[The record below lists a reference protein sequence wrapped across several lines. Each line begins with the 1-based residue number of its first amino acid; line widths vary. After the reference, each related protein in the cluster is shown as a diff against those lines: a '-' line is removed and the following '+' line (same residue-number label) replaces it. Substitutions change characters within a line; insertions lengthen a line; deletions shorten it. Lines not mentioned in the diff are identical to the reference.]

1 MLKLKL
7 QYFGH
12 LMRMEKTLMLGKTEG
27 KRRRGCRE
35 WDGWMASPTQ
45 WTWVWAN
52 SVRQC
57 RTGRPGVLLS
67 MGSQRVRQDWVA
79 ERQQMSYLEISSLF
93 SNIWGFSI
101 HTFVLHFKCN
111 FTGLENTVPMISVL
125 LNLLRHV
132 LWPNIWS
139 TLYAD
144 DTTLIA
150 EGEEELKSLLMKV
163 KEESE

>member
-1 MLKLKL
+1 
-7 QYFGH
+7 
-12 LMRMEKTLMLGKTEG
+12 MRKSTLNINPKDWCWSWSSNTLATWCEWKRPWCWERLRARGEG
-27 KRRRGCRE
+27 GDRG
-35 WDGWMASPTQ
+35 WDDWMASPTQ

-52 SVRQC
+52 SGRQC

-139 TLYAD
+139 TLIND
-144 DTTLIA
+144 
-150 EGEEELKSLLMKV
+150 LLCT
-163 KEESE
+163 